1 MGDVLIKART
11 RNSGKVVY
19 EYRFEVAS
27 IDGKRQWKSKSGFAT
42 KRRRSGGVDMG
53 LMKPRVSSYVDRG
66 NELIAKGKTKQAMNL
81 VSHGLQY
88 YSERVIDSISPYA
101 KNDAG
106 LIVLVL
112 RHLADEV
119 EKNNPGAKEL
129 AAGMEKC
136 VGKPSLQ
143 EIERIKKPNRK

>member
-1 MGDVLIKART
+1 
-11 RNSGKVVY
+11 
-19 EYRFEVAS
+19 
-27 IDGKRQWKSKSGFAT
+27 
-42 KRRRSGGVDMG
+42 MG

-88 YSERVIDSISPYA
+88 YSDSISPYA